1 MCCALP
7 DSQAAAPRAAHSVPV
22 RLPLLCRRL
31 HATMRVLTFREMPAD
46 FHTDHVLPGCQCL
59 KSIQSHQACALAA
72 SVADATLIARRVQ
85 LIGTSCAQPTVSPVN
100 STCAPLAYAW
110 LSMPRTNSAGPHAD
124 LSFRTESFAA
134 IRQQLVSSTAM
145 TPPSCRLTRTPSPST
160 IISPGRSSSDTS
172 SAQVFGASHPH
183 AAHSAHTHGTHG
195 AHAHGGHPH
204 HGPHSTLES
213 AWTAPISMSG
223 HSLVAVPE
231 EGCATARC
239 ATAAAPLPGS
249 GTDTIC
255 EYVRLHPL
263 NTWPP
268 LRGQTV
274 AADRLHVDAES
285 AAHLPGYVF
294 GVRMVARVFAVTCAM
309 LAATLQG

>member
-1 MCCALP
+1 
-7 DSQAAAPRAAHSVPV
+7 
-22 RLPLLCRRL
+22 
-31 HATMRVLTFREMPAD
+31 
-46 FHTDHVLPGCQCL
+46 
-59 KSIQSHQACALAA
+59 
-72 SVADATLIARRVQ
+72 
-85 LIGTSCAQPTVSPVN
+85 
-100 STCAPLAYAW
+100 
-110 LSMPRTNSAGPHAD
+110 
-124 LSFRTESFAA
+124 
-134 IRQQLVSSTAM
+134 
-145 TPPSCRLTRTPSPST
+145 
-160 IISPGRSSSDTS
+160 
-172 SAQVFGASHPH
+172 
-183 AAHSAHTHGTHG
+183 
-195 AHAHGGHPH
+195 
-204 HGPHSTLES
+204 
-213 AWTAPISMSG
+213 MSG